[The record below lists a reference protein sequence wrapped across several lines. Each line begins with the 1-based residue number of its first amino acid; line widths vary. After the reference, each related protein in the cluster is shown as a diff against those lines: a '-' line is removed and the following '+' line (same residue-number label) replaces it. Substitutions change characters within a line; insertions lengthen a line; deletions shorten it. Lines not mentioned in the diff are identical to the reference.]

1 MTYYS
6 QPQPETP
13 ARRQQGQVCRLQ
25 KTISAVLVAEG
36 SSTRMGFDKLSFDL
50 GGETVL
56 HRSIRAFDQCPQ
68 IGEIVLVAGK
78 NRAFVE
84 QQAVGCTKPVQIVAG
99 GATRA
104 ESAKN
109 GVLAAHG
116 ELVAVHDA
124 ARPFVSPA
132 VIAAVLLL
140 LNTYPLLVSEDL
152 VFRSKETNMTG
163 SVSVVVYSL
172 AGLNRLNQENVAA
185 AMAVVEE
192 TGLSR
197 VLVTDSTGLVLY
209 DTRETGSAVGKYT
222 FYSEIVQALEGY
234 DAFSCSYRDGA
245 FRSRT
250 ASPVLYQNRIIGAV
264 YAYEYDTEQATLL
277 EGLQSNLLKLSAG
290 IAAAVVLLSILLS
303 RMLTRKI
310 STLLT
315 AIRKVRA
322 GAYEH
327 RTHISGRDEIAQ
339 IGEEFNSL
347 TDRLQ
352 TTETLRR
359 RFVSDASHELKTPL
373 AAIRLL
379 TDSILQ
385 TDQMDME
392 TVRDFVTDIGSEA
405 ERLSRITEDLLRLT
419 RLDSDL
425 LDAPETVEV
434 APVLEQVMRMMSLL
448 AQEKGTELTYRM
460 EGNCRVS
467 ATKGEVHQVIYNLTD
482 NAVKYSGKNGK
493 VRVELRHEDHDVVL
507 TVADNGPGI
516 PEEDLPKVFERFYR
530 VDKARSRAAGGT
542 GLGLS
547 IVQDTVK
554 KRGGTVS
561 AANRAG
567 GGAVFTVRW
576 PEAEGGDRS

>member
-1 MTYYS
+1 MALWGS
-6 QPQPETP
+6 L
-13 ARRQQGQVCRLQ
+13 QV
-25 KTISAVLVAEG
+25 KFG
-36 SSTRMGFDKLSFDL
+36 LSY
-50 GGETVL
+50 
-56 HRSIRAFDQCPQ
+56 I
-68 IGEIVLVAGK
+68 
-78 NRAFVE
+78 
-84 QQAVGCTKPVQIVAG
+84 
-99 GATRA
+99 
-104 ESAKN
+104 
-109 GVLAAHG
+109 
-116 ELVAVHDA
+116 
-124 ARPFVSPA
+124 A

-172 AGLNRLNQENVAA
+172 AGLNRLNQENVAV

-197 VLVTDSTGLVLY
+197 VLVTDSAGLVLY

-264 YAYEYDTEQATLL
+264 YAYEYDTEQAALL

-547 IVQDTVK
+547 IAKYIMEKLDENITVASELGKGTIFTFTVK
-554 KRGGTVS
+554 KYVS
-561 AANRAG
+561 NAIELGPAKESRCEKDRDKKEKPAEKAPDEDGVYDADYEIVHCPPEEKEKKIKFPEVKIKKRKEPKEAG
-567 GGAVFTVRW
+567 
-576 PEAEGGDRS
+576 EQKKSGDQKERQ

>member
-1 MTYYS
+1 M
-6 QPQPETP
+6 
-13 ARRQQGQVCRLQ
+13 RL
-25 KTISAVLVAEG
+25 KFG
-36 SSTRMGFDKLSFDL
+36 LSY
-50 GGETVL
+50 
-56 HRSIRAFDQCPQ
+56 I
-68 IGEIVLVAGK
+68 
-78 NRAFVE
+78 
-84 QQAVGCTKPVQIVAG
+84 
-99 GATRA
+99 
-104 ESAKN
+104 
-109 GVLAAHG
+109 
-116 ELVAVHDA
+116 
-124 ARPFVSPA
+124 A

-152 VFRSKETNMTG
+152 VFRSKETTMQG
-163 SVSVVVYSL
+163 SVSVMVYSL
-172 AGLNRLNQENVAA
+172 AGLDRLNQENVAA

-197 VLVTDSTGLVLY
+197 VLVTDSAGQVLY
-209 DTRETGSAVGKYT
+209 DTRETLGAVGKYT

-245 FRSRT
+245 FRSRA
-250 ASPVLYQNRIIGAV
+250 ASPVLYQNRIIGSV
-264 YAYEYDTEQATLL
+264 YAYEYDTEQAELL

-290 IAAAVVLLSILLS
+290 IAAAVVLLSFILS

-310 STLLT
+310 SALLT
-315 AIRKVRA
+315 GIRKVRE

-327 RTHISGRDEIAQ
+327 RTHIPGRDEIAQ

-385 TDQMDME
+385 TDNMDME

-419 RLDSDL
+419 RLDSNQVDP
-425 LDAPETVEV
+425 PEVVEV

-448 AQEKGTELTYRM
+448 AQEKGTELTCQT
-460 EGNCRVS
+460 GGDCRVL

-482 NAVKYSGKNGK
+482 NAVKYSGSHGS
-493 VRVELRHEDHDVVL
+493 VRVELRRDGNDVVL

-516 PEEDLPKVFERFYR
+516 PEEDLPRVFERFYR

-547 IVQDTVK
+547 IVQDTVT

-561 AANRAG
+561 AANRPE

-576 PEAEGGDRS
+576 PTAEGGGAV

>member
-1 MTYYS
+1 MHRTAARKGMLRPLPPMDLPFLVLVLTLVAFGLVMLCSASSAVALY
-6 QPQPETP
+6 
-13 ARRQQGQVCRLQ
+13 RRQDAFAYVRPQLLYAAMGLGAMWMASRVDYHIYHKLAWPLLALSLVLL
-25 KTISAVLVAEG
+25 TAVLFMPEYNGCKRWIVLPG
-36 SSTRMGFDKLSFDL
+36 L
-50 GGETVL
+50 GTLQPSEIAKF
-56 HRSIRAFDQCPQ
+56 S
-68 IGEIVLVAGK
+68 IVLVFSHIISL
-78 NRAFVE
+78 N
-84 QQAVGCTKPVQIVAG
+84 
-99 GATRA
+99 
-104 ESAKN
+104 
-109 GVLAAHG
+109 
-116 ELVAVHDA
+116 HD
-124 ARPFVSPA
+124 RMKSF
-132 VIAAVLLL
+132 
-140 LNTYPLLVSEDL
+140 
-152 VFRSKETNMTG
+152 
-163 SVSVVVYSL
+163 
-172 AGLNRLNQENVAA
+172 
-185 AMAVVEE
+185 
-192 TGLSR
+192 
-197 VLVTDSTGLVLY
+197 STGVVPFALILGVVTVLML
-209 DTRETGSAVGKYT
+209 
-222 FYSEIVQALEGY
+222 LEPHLSGTLLIL
-234 DAFSCSYRDGA
+234 S
-245 FRSRT
+245 
-250 ASPVLYQNRIIGAV
+250 IGAV
-264 YAYEYDTEQATLL
+264 LMFVGGT
-277 EGLQSNLLKLSAG
+277 GLKWFALAG
-290 IAAAVVLLSILLS
+290 IAGAGAIAAAVVLLSILLS

-352 TTETLRR
+352 TTETMRR

-448 AQEKGTELTYRM
+448 AQKKGTELTYRM
-460 EGNCRVS
+460 EENCRVS

-482 NAVKYSGKNGK
+482 NAVKYSGQNGK

-576 PEAEGGDRS
+576 PEAEGGDHS

>member
-1 MTYYS
+1 M
-6 QPQPETP
+6 
-13 ARRQQGQVCRLQ
+13 
-25 KTISAVLVAEG
+25 
-36 SSTRMGFDKLSFDL
+36 
-50 GGETVL
+50 
-56 HRSIRAFDQCPQ
+56 
-68 IGEIVLVAGK
+68 
-78 NRAFVE
+78 
-84 QQAVGCTKPVQIVAG
+84 
-99 GATRA
+99 
-104 ESAKN
+104 
-109 GVLAAHG
+109 
-116 ELVAVHDA
+116 
-124 ARPFVSPA
+124 
-132 VIAAVLLL
+132 

-197 VLVTDSTGLVLY
+197 VLVTDSAGLVLY

-234 DAFSCSYRDGA
+234 DAFSCSYRDDA

-264 YAYEYDTEQATLL
+264 YAYEYDTEQAALL

-327 RTHISGRDEIAQ
+327 RTNISGRDEIAQ

-352 TTETLRR
+352 TTETVRR

-460 EGNCRVS
+460 EKDCRVS

-561 AANRAG
+561 VANRSN
-567 GGAVFTVRW
+567 GGAIFTVRW
-576 PEAEGGDRS
+576 PEAEGGDHS